1 MPGEKISFKVK
12 FLPREIGKYEGQVRL
27 FITDN
32 PYENLIIDL
41 RGEAYIESI
50 VLEGLELTN
59 IKFDFN
65 EKRES
70 NIKSRKSLK
79 TNITVEGNKFTKT
92 IYVYKLVYEYNYRK
106 YYIILFYTSCT

>member
-12 FLPREIGKYEGQVRL
+12 FIPQEIGKYEGQVRL

-41 RGEAYIESI
+41 KGEVYAESI

-59 IKFDFN
+59 IKIDSTN
-65 EKRES
+65 ERRES
-70 NIKSRKSLK
+70 NIKSRRSSKPNS
-79 TNITVEGNKFTKT
+79 IVGGNEIVKT
-92 IYVYKLVYEYNYRK
+92 I
-106 YYIILFYTSCT
+106 CT

>member
-1 MPGEKISFKVK
+1 MSNDRCVVVRLMPEEKISFKVK
-12 FLPREIGKYEGQVRL
+12 FIPQEIGKYEGQVRL

-41 RGEAYIESI
+41 KGEAYAESI

-59 IKFDFN
+59 IKLDSTN

-70 NIKSRKSLK
+70 NIKLRKSSK
-79 TNITVEGNKFTKT
+79 TNSSVEGNEIKQKQ
-92 IYVYKLVYEYNYRK
+92 
-106 YYIILFYTSCT
+106 